1 MWGNTPEKLAHAVW
15 ARFVVGA
22 QDFECDVLP
31 PFAHLQRLF
40 DCSRRAL
47 VGAVSYL
54 EQKGIVSKD
63 IKRKAWHIHRDVT
76 LPLTKRRLGVVIPI
90 FEHDVIKNLQDGLQS
105 TAEQLGAVLVLMKH
119 ELSLA
124 GERECIETLI
134 KAGCCSLVVYP
145 CNRTSRQKTNDY
157 LLTERYGIPIV
168 MADYDYSEHGY
179 PTVGID
185 NYQLGF
191 DVTQTLIQMGH
202 QRIAFMSFP
211 LTPDSAPNGAVPP
224 RYRGYRNAMA
234 NAGLSVLPEDLL
246 VVGNTS
252 LENLID
258 PMADYLE
265 RWNLNGS
272 GPTAMIAL
280 DDFSAQQ
287 MLQIGEDHGIE
298 LKGRLALAGFDNLV
312 GMQDAPIALSTH
324 SDFYTLGR
332 IAARIAL
339 YGIQSGHY
347 RIPANVIIRQDSSS

>member
-1 MWGNTPEKLAHAVW
+1 MWGNTSEKLAHAIW
-15 ARFVVGA
+15 ARFVVGT
-22 QDFECDVLP
+22 QGTECDVLP

-40 DCSRRAL
+40 VCSRHAL
-47 VGAVSYL
+47 VCANLYL
-54 EQKGIVSKD
+54 EEKGIISRD
-63 IKRKAWHIHRDVT
+63 LKRKAWHIHHDVP
-76 LPLTKRRLGVVIPI
+76 LPVTKRRLGVVIPI
-90 FEHDVIKNLQDGLQS
+90 FEHDVIKNMLEGLQS
-105 TAEQLGAVLVLMKH
+105 TAEQLGADIVLMKH

-124 GERECIETLI
+124 GERNCIETLI
-134 KAGCCSLVVYP
+134 KADCCGLVVYP
-145 CNRTSRQKTNDY
+145 CNRNSRQKTNDY

-234 NAGLSVLPEDLL
+234 NSGFSVMPEDLL
-246 VVGNTS
+246 VVRNTS

-265 RWNLNGS
+265 NWNQNGF
-272 GPTAMIAL
+272 GATAMIAL

-287 MLQIGEDHGIE
+287 ILQIAEERRIE
-298 LKGRLALAGFDNLV
+298 LKGRLALAGFDNMV
-312 GMQDAPIALSTH
+312 GLQDIPIALSTH

-347 RIPANVIIRQDSSS
+347 RIPANVIIRHNSSS